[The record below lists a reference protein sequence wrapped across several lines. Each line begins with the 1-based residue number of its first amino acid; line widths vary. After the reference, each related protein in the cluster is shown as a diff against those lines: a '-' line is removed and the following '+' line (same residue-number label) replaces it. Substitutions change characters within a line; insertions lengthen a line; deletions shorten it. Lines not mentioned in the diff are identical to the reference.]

1 MERSTWSYSTD
12 AFTRKNTFHV
22 ALFGFFPF
30 LSGSLSC
37 SLALR
42 ELLRGSARS
51 IPFHHSA
58 REVRFVQIRNA
69 LIPGEIRGAAQESK
83 VRLSERGF
91 ARLFSSVYFPSEL
104 EFSPA
109 NLPPHRTDASGGVLW
124 KWGCRWHFSKLERSR
139 NAEIIDFPREITSAY
154 PVIVFASN
162 CRTIVSYVVPT

>member
-1 MERSTWSYSTD
+1 MERSTWSYLTD

-69 LIPGEIRGAAQESK
+69 LIPEEIRGAAQESK

-91 ARLFSSVYFPSEL
+91 ARLFSSVYFPASWNSHPPIPL
-104 EFSPA
+104 LIALTRPA
-109 NLPPHRTDASGGVLW
+109 VYYGNGDVARIFLNSNAPVML
-124 KWGCRWHFSKLERSR
+124 KL
-139 NAEIIDFPREITSAY
+139 
-154 PVIVFASN
+154 
-162 CRTIVSYVVPT
+162 